1 MIELEEIDE
10 IKKVEEAEVVLSFGN
25 MPDDAPTVQF
35 ISDEE
40 SYSAEKDVYGD
51 MLDEFNE
58 FENYE
63 DY

>member
-1 MIELEEIDE
+1 
-10 IKKVEEAEVVLSFGN
+10 
-25 MPDDAPTVQF
+25 MPDEAPTVQF

-40 SYSAEKDVYGD
+40 SYSEDEDVYGD
-51 MLDEFNE
+51 TLDEFNE

>member
-1 MIELEEIDE
+1 
-10 IKKVEEAEVVLSFGN
+10 
-25 MPDDAPTVQF
+25 MPDEAPTVQF